1 MAKTTLSP
9 KKQKHKRRVK
19 KNIRV
24 AERIRLENR
33 YHISRMKTA
42 FKKLYSVLEKEGP
55 EAASKYLPLC
65 QKLAYRAAAKG
76 AIHKNEAA
84 RRVSRAAKRIKAALE
99 KLQQQQQVA

>member
-1 MAKTTLSP
+1 MAKAVLSP

-19 KNIRV
+19 KNVRV
-24 AERIRLENR
+24 AERRKLENK

-42 FKKLYSVLEKEGP
+42 FKKLYLVLKKEGP

-65 QKLAYRAAAKG
+65 QKLAYRAATKG

-84 RRVSRAAKRIKAALE
+84 RRVSRAAKKIKSALE
-99 KLQQQQQVA
+99 KTQQVA

>member
-1 MAKTTLSP
+1 MAKAVLSP

-19 KNIRV
+19 KNVRV
-24 AERIRLENR
+24 AERKRLENR

-42 FKKLYSVLEKEGP
+42 FKKLYSVLKKEGP

-84 RRVSRAAKRIKAALE
+84 RRVSRATKRIKAALE
-99 KLQQQQQVA
+99 KSQQVA

>member
-1 MAKTTLSP
+1 MAKAVLSP

-19 KNIRV
+19 KNVRV
-24 AERIRLENR
+24 AERRRLENR

-42 FKKLYSVLEKEGP
+42 FKKLYSVLKKEGP
-55 EAASKYLPLC
+55 EVASKYLPLC

-99 KLQQQQQVA
+99 KSQQVA

>member
-1 MAKTTLSP
+1 MAKAQLSP

-19 KNIRV
+19 KNVRV
-24 AERIRLENR
+24 AERRRLENR

-42 FKKLYSVLEKEGP
+42 FKKLYSVLKKEGP

-65 QKLAYRAAAKG
+65 QKLAYKAAAKG

-99 KLQQQQQVA
+99 KTQQVA

>member
-1 MAKTTLSP
+1 MAKAQLSP

-19 KNIRV
+19 KNVRV
-24 AERIRLENR
+24 AERRRLENR

-42 FKKLYSVLEKEGP
+42 FKKLYSVLKKEGP

-65 QKLAYRAAAKG
+65 QKLAYKAAAKG

-99 KLQQQQQVA
+99 KSQQVA

>member
-1 MAKTTLSP
+1 MAKAVLSP

-24 AERIRLENR
+24 AERRRLENR

-42 FKKLYSVLEKEGP
+42 FKKLYSILKKEGP
-55 EAASKYLPLC
+55 ETASKYLPLC

-99 KLQQQQQVA
+99 KSQQVA

>member
-1 MAKTTLSP
+1 MAKATLSP

-24 AERIRLENR
+24 AERRRLENR

-84 RRVSRAAKRIKAALE
+84 RRVSRAAKKIKAALE

>member
-1 MAKTTLSP
+1 MAKAVLSP

-19 KNIRV
+19 KNVRV
-24 AERIRLENR
+24 AERRRLENR

-42 FKKLYSVLEKEGP
+42 FKKLYSVLKKEGP
-55 EAASKYLPLC
+55 DAASKYLPLC

-84 RRVSRAAKRIKAALE
+84 RRVSRVAKRIKAALE
-99 KLQQQQQVA
+99 KSQQVA